1 MFVDS
6 LKVEIGHFRETVR
19 QGEARASLTEDF
31 LRQSSR
37 CRLGVHF
44 ADQWVRHFFRDRE
57 IPGSK

>member
-44 ADQWVRHFFRDRE
+44 ADQWVRHFFPR
-57 IPGSK
+57 S